1 MYSIEFE
8 RAVHPHYARQGHVK
22 ALETIQFSI
31 TTHRGC
37 YGECNFCAIAVH
49 EGRTVQSRSP
59 ESIIAE
65 AARITRLPGFKG
77 ILSDVGGPTANMYGW
92 ECSKKLKQGSCA
104 HRRCLTPER
113 CQLMRPNHQPQIALL
128 RELRKIPGIRKVFV
142 ASGIRYDLILA
153 DKPHGRA
160 YLREIV
166 QHHVS
171 GQMKIAPEHSED
183 KVLRHMGKPGRDSL
197 LKFKTMF
204 ETLSAEAGKEQYLT
218 YYLIA
223 AHPGCTEEDMRR
235 MKTFVSQKLH
245 IHPEQVQVFTP
256 TPSTYSSLMYYTE
269 MDPFT
274 GQPIFVEKDL
284 RRKSTQKELIVK

>member
-1 MYSIEFE
+1 M
-8 RAVHPHYARQGHVK
+8 
-22 ALETIQFSI
+22 
-31 TTHRGC
+31 
-37 YGECNFCAIAVH
+37 
-49 EGRTVQSRSP
+49 
-59 ESIIAE
+59 
-65 AARITRLPGFKG
+65 
-77 ILSDVGGPTANMYGW
+77 
-92 ECSKKLKQGSCA
+92 
-104 HRRCLTPER
+104 
-113 CQLMRPNHQPQIALL
+113 
-128 RELRKIPGIRKVFV
+128 FV

>member
-1 MYSIEFE
+1 
-8 RAVHPHYARQGHVK
+8 
-22 ALETIQFSI
+22 
-31 TTHRGC
+31 
-37 YGECNFCAIAVH
+37 
-49 EGRTVQSRSP
+49 
-59 ESIIAE
+59 
-65 AARITRLPGFKG
+65 
-77 ILSDVGGPTANMYGW
+77 
-92 ECSKKLKQGSCA
+92 
-104 HRRCLTPER
+104 
-113 CQLMRPNHQPQIALL
+113 
-128 RELRKIPGIRKVFV
+128 
-142 ASGIRYDLILA
+142 
-153 DKPHGRA
+153 
-160 YLREIV
+160 
-166 QHHVS
+166 
-171 GQMKIAPEHSED
+171 
-183 KVLRHMGKPGRDSL
+183 VLRHMGKPGRDSL